1 MCSKCSKL
9 TTVSPAPP
17 IFLSTIFWI
26 QRLSVIR
33 LIFHK
38 WRLIFALAIVDDPT
52 PHRLH
57 FLNINFSKIIPS
69 IEFKQ
74 IEGYHD

>member
-1 MCSKCSKL
+1 
-9 TTVSPAPP
+9 VSPTPP

-52 PHRLH
+52 PHRSQSECRGTFGMQL
-57 FLNINFSKIIPS
+57 
-69 IEFKQ
+69 
-74 IEGYHD
+74 EGVRGAAIYCI